1 MALMVGI
8 LNQHFMRANGAHLV
22 IDAVATAAGLSFN
35 MVKRL
40 GMDYGAR
47 RPGSAGII
55 GGFGDLLKP
64 HGVGTK
70 TTGRINAWC
79 TIAGFVS
86 GHDPRSSD
94 RILAQIHIW
103 SSRRRGEHW
112 KDSQSTGICLR
123 KFSNR
128 GNAKPQTM
136 TGVTALL

>member
-8 LNQHFMRANGAHLV
+8 LNKHFMRANCVHLV
-22 IDAVATAAGLSFN
+22 IDAVATAAGLSLN

-64 HGVGTK
+64 YGVGTK
-70 TTGRINAWC
+70 TTGRIHAWC
-79 TIAGFVS
+79 AIARFVS

-94 RILAQIHIW
+94 RILAQFHIW

-112 KDSQSTGICLR
+112 KDSQSTGILLR
-123 KFSNR
+123 KFSSEAMR
-128 GNAKPQTM
+128 KRKP
-136 TGVTALL
+136 